1 MATIGITAVNVFG
14 WFLAMIALF
23 YGTDIWTT
31 MLIYLATSLGGSV
44 AWIAI
49 SYLRQ
54 TESGRWR

>member
-1 MATIGITAVNVFG
+1 MATIGIIAASVFG
-14 WFLAMIALF
+14 WFLAMIAFF